1 MAQQETSHPTVRAI
15 VRSDSTGVLVIEGTS
30 HEVVGNTDTHVRE
43 QILTQVTGRARM
55 YGRPVML
62 ITEDAM
68 GQGQLIISPDGSVE
82 AVGDFIPAEPE
93 VDPEETVQRVEVPP
107 AYDVER
113 VPPPPVVNP
122 APIPTATN
130 AAAEQT
136 PPQTTISE
144 RRAARAS
151 FLEKEAPEQPATQ
164 GWRGVLARAGI
175 QLAPSEA
182 ELAERRDVQAV
193 SQHWPG
199 PRTIAIV
206 NGKGGANKTPTT
218 ALLSAVFARYGGS
231 GVLAWDNN
239 ETRGTLGW
247 RTEQGPHE
255 ATVHN
260 LLPET
265 ERLLSPAAQSSD
277 LAHFVHHQ
285 TGDKYDV
292 LRSNP
297 QALSAD
303 QRISRV
309 EFDALHQVASKYFR
323 LIFIDSGNDESA
335 ERWQQMIDRSDQLV
349 IATTALGEH
358 AEAGALLL
366 DGLAQRDERSA
377 ALADNAVVIVSQSEK
392 SADKGDAQQI
402 ANGFASIARR
412 VVTIPFDEALH
423 SGKIRYDALNP
434 VTQHAWLA
442 AAAAVADGL

>member
-1 MAQQETSHPTVRAI
+1 MVQQQTPHPTIRAI
-15 VRSDSTGVLVIEGTS
+15 VGTDSTGVLMIEGTR
-30 HEVVGNTDTHVRE
+30 HDVAGNSDTHLRE
-43 QILTQVTGRARM
+43 LILTQVTSRARM

-62 ITEDAM
+62 ITEDAL
-68 GQGQLIISPDGSVE
+68 GQGQLIISPNGSVE
-82 AVGDFIPAEPE
+82 AVGEFVPAEL
-93 VDPEETVQRVEVPP
+93 ETT
-107 AYDVER
+107 
-113 VPPPPVVNP
+113 PVAAGGGLTPQPLPV
-122 APIPTATN
+122 
-130 AAAEQT
+130 AAELAARHQDDVA
-136 PPQTTISE
+136 PPTISE

-151 FLEKEAPEQPATQ
+151 FIEKEAPEQPATH
-164 GWRGVLARAGI
+164 GWRGALARIGVQI
-175 QLAPSEA
+175 APSED
-182 ELAERRDVQAV
+182 ELAERRDVHSV

-255 ATVHN
+255 ATVHD
-260 LLPET
+260 LLPQA

-277 LAHFVHHQ
+277 LAHYVHHQ

-297 QALSAD
+297 QALSAA
-303 QRISRV
+303 QRISRS
-309 EFDALHQVASKYFR
+309 EFNALHQVASKYFR

-335 ERWQQMIDRSDQLV
+335 ERWQQMIDQSDQLV

-366 DGLAQRDERSA
+366 DGLAQRDARSS

-392 SADKGDAQQI
+392 SADKGDARAI
-402 ANGFASIARR
+402 ANGFSSIARR
-412 VVTIPFDEALH
+412 VVTIPYDEGLH
-423 SGKIRYDALNP
+423 SGKIRYTALAP
-434 VTQHAWLA
+434 LTRRSWLS
-442 AAAAVADGL
+442 AAAAVAEGL

>member
-1 MAQQETSHPTVRAI
+1 MAQQESSHPTIRAI
-15 VRSDSTGVLVIEGTS
+15 VNPDATGVLVIEGTH
-30 HEVVGNTDTHVRE
+30 HEVAGHNDTQVRE

-62 ITEDAM
+62 ITQDAM
-68 GQGQLIISPDGSVE
+68 GQGQLIVSPDGSVE
-82 AVGDFIPAEPE
+82 AAGEFIPAERAAAA
-93 VDPEETVQRVEVPP
+93 DDTVQRVEVPP
-107 AYDVER
+107 AYDLER
-113 VPPPPVVNP
+113 IPPPPAAVA
-122 APIPTATN
+122 APH
-130 AAAEQT
+130 AAAEQAT
-136 PPQTTISE
+136 VTLQQATISE

-164 GWRGVLARAGI
+164 GWRGVLARVGVQI
-175 QLAPSEA
+175 APSET
-182 ELAERRDVQAV
+182 ELAERRDVHAV

-199 PRTIAIV
+199 PRTVAIV

-260 LLPET
+260 LLPQT

-434 VTQHAWLA
+434 ITRRAWLA
-442 AAAAVADGL
+442 AAAAVAEGL

>member
-1 MAQQETSHPTVRAI
+1 MAQQETAQPTIRAI
-15 VRSDSTGVLVIEGTS
+15 VRADSTGVLVIEGTS
-30 HEVVGNTDTHVRE
+30 HEVTGTSDTHVRE
-43 QILTQVTGRARM
+43 QMLAQVTGRARM
-55 YGRPVML
+55 YGRPVTL
-62 ITEDAM
+62 ITEDAL
-68 GQGQLIISPDGSVE
+68 GQGQLIVSPDGSVE
-82 AVGDFIPAEPE
+82 AVGEFIPAESPVPE
-93 VDPEETVQRVEVPP
+93 DTVQRIEVPTTWDSAP
-107 AYDVER
+107 APAAVT
-113 VPPPPVVNP
+113 PPV
-122 APIPTATN
+122 T
-130 AAAEQT
+130 AAAAQQ
-136 PPQTTISE
+136 PAQPSISE

-164 GWRGVLARAGI
+164 GWRGVLARVGL
-175 QLAPSEA
+175 QVAPSEA
-182 ELAERRDVQAV
+182 ELAERRDVYAV

-255 ATVHN
+255 ATVHD
-260 LLPET
+260 LLPQT

-277 LAHFVHHQ
+277 LAHYVHHQ

-303 QRISRV
+303 QRISRA

-335 ERWQQMIDRSDQLV
+335 ERWQQMIDRSDHLV

-377 ALADNAVVIVSQSEK
+377 SLADNAVVIVSQSEK

-423 SGKIRYDALNP
+423 SGKIRYDALAP
-434 VTQHAWLA
+434 TTRRAWLA
-442 AAAAVADGL
+442 AAAAVAEGL

>member
-1 MAQQETSHPTVRAI
+1 MAQQETSHPTIRAI
-15 VRSDSTGVLVIEGTS
+15 VNPDATGVLVIEGTH
-30 HEVVGNTDTHVRE
+30 HEVAGHNDTHVRE

-62 ITEDAM
+62 ITQDAM
-68 GQGQLIISPDGSVE
+68 GQGQLIVSPDGSVE
-82 AVGDFIPAEPE
+82 AVGEFIPAEQAPIAE
-93 VDPEETVQRVEVPP
+93 DTVQRVEVPSAP
-107 AYDVER
+107 DVDR
-113 VPPPPVVNP
+113 VPPPPAANP
-122 APIPTATN
+122 TPPTA
-130 AAAEQT
+130 AE
-136 PPQTTISE
+136 PAVAPQPTISE

-164 GWRGVLARAGI
+164 GWRGVLARAGV
-175 QLAPSEA
+175 QVAPSES
-182 ELAERRDVQAV
+182 ELAERRDVHAV

-255 ATVHN
+255 ATVHD
-260 LLPET
+260 LLPQT

-297 QALSAD
+297 QALAAD

-366 DGLAQRDERSA
+366 DGLAQRDQRSA
-377 ALADNAVVIVSQSEK
+377 ALADNAVVIVSQSER

-402 ANGFASIARR
+402 ADGFASIARR

-434 VTQHAWLA
+434 ITRRAWLA
-442 AAAAVADGL
+442 AAAAVAEGL